1 MEREKKNPFI
11 TQNELDATERRL
23 QSEIIGV
30 DRKHDKNYSD
40 LSNLIALSE
49 KTNEHIV
56 SSNNRLSNSFDNFSS
71 ELKEEL
77 KQNRKSH
84 ETLSEMVR
92 NHDYELGRHNEFIL
106 KQQEIADSKKGQL
119 LKWVGVLSGIFIALI
134 AGLFGIVE
142 VLLPIIFGGE

>member
-11 TQNELDATERRL
+11 TKNELTETELRL
-23 QSEIIGV
+23 KADIISV

-40 LSNLIALSE
+40 LARLIALSE

-56 SSNNRLSNSFDNFSS
+56 SSNNRLSISFDNFSS

-84 ETLSEMVR
+84 ETLTEKVR
-92 NHDYELGRHNEFIL
+92 THEYELGRHNEFIQM
-106 KQQEIADSKKGQL
+106 QQEIADSKKGQL
-119 LKWVGVLSGIFIALI
+119 LKWVAVLSSIFVALI

-142 VLLPIIFGGE
+142 VLLPIFLGGE

>member
-11 TQNELDATERRL
+11 TKNELTETELRL
-23 QSEIIGV
+23 KADIVSV
-30 DRKHDKNYSD
+30 DRKHDKNYGD
-40 LSNLIALSE
+40 LARLIALSE

-56 SSNNRLSNSFDNFSS
+56 SSNNRMSISFDNFSS

-77 KQNRKSH
+77 KQSRMSH
-84 ETLSEMVR
+84 EALSDKVR
-92 NHDYELGRHNEFIL
+92 THEYELSRHNEFIQM
-106 KQQEIADSKKGQL
+106 QQEIADSKKGQL

>member
-11 TQNELDATERRL
+11 TKNELTETELRL
-23 QSEIIGV
+23 KADIVSV

-40 LSNLIALSE
+40 LANLIALSE

-56 SSNNRLSNSFDNFSS
+56 DSNNRLSNSFDNFSS

-84 ETLSEMVR
+84 ETLSEKVR
-92 NHDYELGRHNEFIL
+92 THEYELGKHNEFIQT
-106 KQQEIADSKKGQL
+106 QQDIADSKKGQL

-142 VLLPIIFGGE
+142 VLLPIIFGGD

>member
-1 MEREKKNPFI
+1 MEREKKNPII
-11 TQNELDATERRL
+11 TQIELDAAERRL
-23 QSEIIGV
+23 KSEIDGV

-40 LSNLIALSE
+40 LAKMIAISE

-56 SSNNRLSNSFDNFSS
+56 SSNNRLSNSFDKFSS

-84 ETLSEMVR
+84 ETLSDKVR
-92 NHDYELGRHNEFIL
+92 THEYELSRHNEFI
-106 KQQEIADSKKGQL
+106 QMQRDIADSKKGQL
-119 LKWVGVLSGIFIALI
+119 VKWVSILSGIFVAII

-142 VLLPIIFGGE
+142 VLLPIILGGE

>member
-1 MEREKKNPFI
+1 MEREKKNPII
-11 TQNELDATERRL
+11 TQIELDAAERRL
-23 QSEIIGV
+23 KSEIDGV

-40 LSNLIALSE
+40 LAKMIAISE

-56 SSNNRLSNSFDNFSS
+56 SSNNRLSNSFDKFSS

-84 ETLSEMVR
+84 ETLSDKVR
-92 NHDYELGRHNEFIL
+92 THEYELSRHNEFIQM
-106 KQQEIADSKKGQL
+106 QQEVAESKKGQL
-119 LKWVGVLSGIFIALI
+119 VKWVSILSGIFVAII

-142 VLLPIIFGGE
+142 VLLPIILGGE

>member
-1 MEREKKNPFI
+1 MEREKKNSFV
-11 TQNELDATERRL
+11 TQIELDATKRRL
-23 QSEIIGV
+23 QSEIIDV

-40 LSNLIALSE
+40 LASLIALSE
-49 KTNEHIV
+49 KTTEHIV
-56 SSNNRLSNSFDNFSS
+56 NSNNRLSNSFDNFSS

-77 KQNRKSH
+77 KQNRESH
-84 ETLSEMVR
+84 ETLSDKVR
-92 NHDYELGRHNEFIL
+92 THEYELSRHNEFIQT
-106 KQQEIADSKKGQL
+106 QQDIADSKKGQL

>member
-11 TQNELDATERRL
+11 TQIELDATERRL
-23 QSEIIGV
+23 KSEIDGV

-40 LSNLIALSE
+40 LAKMIAISE

-56 SSNNRLSNSFDNFSS
+56 SSNNRLSNSFDKFSS

-84 ETLSEMVR
+84 ETLSDKVR
-92 NHDYELGRHNEFIL
+92 THEYELSRHNEFIQM
-106 KQQEIADSKKGQL
+106 QQEIADSKKGQL
-119 LKWVGVLSGIFIALI
+119 VKWVSILSGIFVAII

-142 VLLPIIFGGE
+142 VLLPIILGGE